1 MAAEPVPVELPP
13 RYYLGN
19 FLSLCDVV
27 ESQYGDLLEP
37 EEARFVCTFRALPE
51 PAQCL
56 YLRLTSRVGPWFRSR
71 RLNYAEIGDAG
82 PVLEQLAGAGLVVAA
97 QALDVDALARLFTV
111 AELRAMYADQATIPA
126 RGTKPELLAALDEL
140 ALEEAAIAQRAQDW
154 DGAPIVA
161 PLGDEYVALLQ
172 LLFFGNRRQD
182 LTEFVLSDLGVFRYV
197 SYPLDRSQ
205 RLFPDRDAIE
215 EYRLCGELSDLYYLW
230 REAPEP
236 DTLVE
241 LASLIAAAPFVHEA
255 SRRRWFRLSNNV
267 ARDLERLE
275 QWDHATALYRDSELH
290 PARERLAR
298 VFEQLED
305 WSQAENTCLAILEN
319 PWCEAEQEAA
329 GKILQRVR
337 RKARGERT
345 PRVRSA
351 FDERQLSVE
360 RISGSV
366 ERDTAAQL
374 SGEWGSVHYVE
385 NGLFNGLFGLA
396 YWDVIFAP
404 VRGAFNNPFQSAPAD
419 MYEQGFQQ
427 RRSALVGTRRA
438 ELAEC
443 DLAAELQG
451 VAGRNR
457 GLQNRWVNWQLL
469 DDELL
474 ASALACIPRA
484 HLLAVWDRILF
495 DPGENRR
502 GFPDLVAFDVRRS
515 RYQMIEVKGPG
526 DALQDSQKRWLNFF
540 VREGLPAC
548 VAWVSWADD

>member
-1 MAAEPVPVELPP
+1 MAAETVPVELPP

-27 ESQYGDLLEP
+27 ENQYSDVLEP
-37 EEARFVCTFRALPE
+37 PEADFIGAFRALPE

-71 RLNYAEIGDAG
+71 RLGYAEIGDTG
-82 PVLEQLAGAGLVVAA
+82 PVLEQLSDAGLVVAA
-97 QALDVDALARLFTV
+97 QALDVDELARLFTV
-111 AELRAMYADQATIPA
+111 AELRGMYAGETSIPT
-126 RGTKPELLAALDEL
+126 RGPKPELLAALDEL
-140 ALEEAAIAQRAQDW
+140 ALDAAIIAQRAQDW
-154 DGAPIVA
+154 DGAPIVG
-161 PLGDEYVALLQ
+161 PVGDEYMALLQ

-197 SYPLDRSQ
+197 PYPLDRSQ
-205 RLFPDRDAIE
+205 RLFPGRDAIE
-215 EYRLCGELSDLYYLW
+215 EYRFCGELSDLYYLW
-230 REAPEP
+230 REAPEA

-241 LASLIAAAPFVHEA
+241 LARLIAEAPFVHEA

-275 QWDHATALYRDSELH
+275 HWDHAIALYSDSELH

-298 VFEQLED
+298 VFERLED
-305 WSQAENTCLAILEN
+305 WVQAESQCLAILEN

-329 GKILQRVR
+329 ERILQRVR

-345 PRVRSA
+345 PRARSR
-351 FDERQLSVE
+351 FEERQLSVR

-366 ERDTAAQL
+366 ERDTATQL
-374 SGEWGSVHYVE
+374 SSDWDEVHYVE
-385 NGLFNGLFGLA
+385 NGLFTGLFGLA

-404 VRGAFNNPFQSAPAD
+404 VRGAFNNPFQAAPAD
-419 MYEQGFQQ
+419 MYEQGFRQ
-427 RRSALVGTRRA
+427 RRA
-438 ELAEC
+438 ERIDARRVVLAEC
-443 DLAAELQG
+443 DLSAELLG
-451 VAGRNR
+451 IAGRNR

-474 ASALACIPRA
+474 ASALACIPRQ

-502 GFPDLVAFDVRRS
+502 GFPDLIAFDVRGS
-515 RYQMIEVKGPG
+515 RYQMVEVKGPG

-540 VREGLPAC
+540 LQEGLPAC
-548 VAWVSWADD
+548 VAWVSWVDD